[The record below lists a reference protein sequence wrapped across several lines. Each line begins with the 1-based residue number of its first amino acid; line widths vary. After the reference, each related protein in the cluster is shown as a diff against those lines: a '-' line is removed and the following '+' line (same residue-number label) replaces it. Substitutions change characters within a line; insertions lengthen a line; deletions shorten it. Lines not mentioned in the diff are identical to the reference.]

1 MLPSFPTRRFPI
13 SEELEGREE
22 EARRATAA
30 AREREE
36 ELAEARAA
44 VSESAL
50 RLDRRERE
58 RAYQGEQI
66 AALEKRLEEVRRE
79 AESVRARLSSVT
91 SESESLVLKDVQMR
105 EASDASARQ
114 LVEAGGGHAR
124 RSTEVLRAES

>member
-50 RLDRRERE
+50 HLDRRERE

-66 AALEKRLEEVRRE
+66 AAFEKRLEEVRRE

-105 EASDASARQ
+105 EASDASERQ
-114 LVEAGGGHAR
+114 LEEAEAAHA
-124 RSTEVLRAES
+124 